1 MEVVDGEDDEA
12 IEEFDDQRRCRRLTM
27 VPSLPAIE
35 GVTMVDVPDD
45 VLEADSTPDL
55 GESHEFQNTLC
66 SAPLAGFDSDW
77 DCAHGVSGQRFRGI
91 KQVNGSGESLEQL
104 RSASPEVEDDPK
116 ESGRGEEESS
126 PFVNELQIAMIQEV
140 VRDHGNAKI
149 IDRLLAHGEPGSKY
163 PISGLSADKLVK
175 GAAGCRGTR
184 IRPWRGPLPRPKPAS
199 LTVLGDFLPRNLTE
213 QADRANSEEK
223 SRSGSMGKKTTA
235 EVTLG
240 KKTIDGPSIGVG
252 FSQEQLRERAKMF
265 GRPKLDI
272 QAFRA
277 ERLGKHL
284 ISLPLARVQIPPT
297 SSLRR
302 LQVSGSIPRQEER
315 RNLGPT
321 YAEMAARL
329 PSQGGP
335 HRGVSQP
342 QQGGGH
348 LRQPPQLGGRNS
360 ATDWGRDR
368 SGQGRSFGR
377 SSAVR
382 GRPGSLSFGAQERR
396 REWRQANLDDRALG
410 VSNDRTSASGAPQRP
425 GQRLDGHSAEG
436 AQQQRQT

>member
-27 VPSLPAIE
+27 VPSLPAVE
-35 GVTMVDVPDD
+35 GVTVVDVSDD
-45 VLEADSTPDL
+45 DLEAESNPGQ
-55 GESHEFQNTLC
+55 GESHEFQNPLF
-66 SAPLAGFDSDW
+66 SASLAGFDFDC
-77 DCAHGVSGQRFRGI
+77 DCAHGVSGQHFREL
-91 KQVNGSGESLEQL
+91 KQVNGSGDSLEQL
-104 RSASPEVEDDPK
+104 RSSNPEVEDDPK

-126 PFVNELQIAMIQEV
+126 PSVNELQRAMIQES

-149 IDRLLAHGEPGSKY
+149 IDRLLAQGAPGSKY
-163 PISGLSADKLVK
+163 PISGHTTDNLAK
-175 GAAGCRGTR
+175 GAVGCRGTR

-199 LTVLGDFLPRNLTE
+199 LAVLGDFLPRNLAE
-213 QADRANSEEK
+213 QAGRAISEEK
-223 SRSGSMGKKTTA
+223 LRFGSTEKKITAEVISGKKT
-235 EVTLG
+235 L
-240 KKTIDGPSIGVG
+240 DGPCIEVG
-252 FSQEQLRERAKMF
+252 SSQEQLRERAKLF

-302 LQVSGSIPRQEER
+302 LQVTGSIPWQEDR
-315 RNLGPT
+315 RNQGPT

-342 QQGGGH
+342 
-348 LRQPPQLGGRNS
+348 
-360 ATDWGRDR
+360 
-368 SGQGRSFGR
+368 
-377 SSAVR
+377 
-382 GRPGSLSFGAQERR
+382 
-396 REWRQANLDDRALG
+396 
-410 VSNDRTSASGAPQRP
+410 
-425 GQRLDGHSAEG
+425 
-436 AQQQRQT
+436 